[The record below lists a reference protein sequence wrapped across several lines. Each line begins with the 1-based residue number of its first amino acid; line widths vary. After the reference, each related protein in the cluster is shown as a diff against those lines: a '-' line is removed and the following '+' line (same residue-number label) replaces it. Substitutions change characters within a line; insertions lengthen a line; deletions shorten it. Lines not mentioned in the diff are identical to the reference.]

1 MSLDGILHRFDRE
14 VEKMGVRVKDADQ
27 MKVLDNVFDE
37 VTLLAL
43 YRLVHK
49 KHISVIGGSISTGKE
64 ANVFYGEKDGRPI
77 AIKIYRIRS
86 ANFKSMSEYINGDPR
101 FASVRGTR
109 KEIVFTWTR
118 KEFAN
123 IQRAREAGVPVPEPL
138 VFDRNILLMEFL
150 GSQERPYPQLRVAD
164 FEDPAGVYEFVT
176 SMMKKLYREA
186 HLVHGDLSE
195 FNILYGDHHPYII
208 DLGQA
213 VTPDHPRAHTFLV
226 RDIKNITRFFSR
238 YCDVREERDVFI
250 DIVGTERLEP

>member
-1 MSLDGILHRFDRE
+1 MSIDGLMNRFDRE

-27 MKVLDNVFDE
+27 MKVMDNVFDE

-86 ANFKSMSEYINGDPR
+86 ANFKSMSEYITGDPR
-101 FASVRGTR
+101 FASVRGTK
-109 KEIVFTWTR
+109 KEMVFTWTR
-118 KEFAN
+118 KEYAN

-138 VFDRNILLMEFL
+138 TFDRNILLMEFL
-150 GSQERPYPQLRVAD
+150 GWGETPYPQLRSAEP
-164 FEDPAGVYEFVT
+164 EDPEDVYKFIVR
-176 SMMKKLYREA
+176 MMKILYREA
-186 HLVHGDLSE
+186 RLVHGDLSE
-195 FNILYGDHHPYII
+195 FNILYGDRPYII

-213 VTPDHPRAHTFLV
+213 VTPDHPRAHSFLA

-238 YCDVREERDVFI
+238 FCDVREERDVFI
-250 DIVGTERLEP
+250 DIVGTERLAP

>member
-1 MSLDGILHRFDRE
+1 MSLDGIINRFDRE

-27 MKVLDNVFDE
+27 MKVMNNVFDE

-77 AIKIYRIRS
+77 AIKIYRIQS

-118 KEFAN
+118 KEYSN

-150 GSQERPYPQLRVAD
+150 GSKERPYPQLRTAH
-164 FEDPAGVYEFVT
+164 FEDPAGVYEFVIR
-176 SMMKKLYREA
+176 MMKILYQKA

-195 FNILYGDHHPYII
+195 FNILYGDRPYII
-208 DLGQA
+208 DFGQA

-238 YCDVREERDVFI
+238 FCDVREERDVFI
-250 DIVGTERLEP
+250 DIVGNERLVP